1 MAIDFPNSP
10 STNDTFSSA
19 GKTWYYTGT
28 TWTLRSVSATPG
40 GIGSTELAADS
51 VTSAKIANGTIVAA
65 DIADYTISNTKIANA
80 SITNTQ
86 IASGTITNTQLAAN
100 VAATNLGFTP
110 ASTGKS
116 IAMAIVFGG

>member
-10 STNDTFSSA
+10 ATNDTFSSA

-28 TWTLRSVSATPG
+28 NWTLRSVSATPNS
-40 GIGSTELAADS
+40 ISTNELADNS
-51 VTSAKIANGTIVAA
+51 VTTAKIAAGAVVEA
-65 DIADYTISNTKIANA
+65 DIATGAVTATKIANA
-80 SITNTQ
+80 TITNTQ

-100 VAATNLGFTP
+100 VAAANLGFTP
-110 ASTGKS
+110 ATTGKS

>member
-10 STNDTFSSA
+10 ATNDVYSSA

-28 TWTLRSVSATPG
+28 TWTLQSVSATPG
-40 GIGSTELAADS
+40 GISTTELAANA
-51 VTSAKIANGTIVAA
+51 VTTAKIAAEAVTAAKIANVTITSAQ
-65 DIADYTISNTKIANA
+65 IANA
-80 SITNTQ
+80 TITNTQ

-100 VAATNLGFTP
+100 VAAANLGFTP
-110 ASTGKS
+110 ATTGKS